1 MDFVNKIQ
9 DAERKARSQSW
20 AGIPFELCGSIAMPI
35 TLRMVNELTL
45 IDNAFFTGKHPLWGD
60 VFTLLWR
67 VHPAYYRPYSARR
80 FLDFPAC
87 TRLRRH
93 CQNMAAETGEPL
105 RAAVSEINAF
115 LNQAYADSPAGDAS
129 PDESPLRTIPH
140 FLDSVIDWAGS
151 RYGWS
156 HAQVLDLPIAC
167 VFQLR
172 RASAIAVGETII
184 DPSHAEIQH
193 RLKHGITH

>member
-1 MDFVNKIQ
+1 
-9 DAERKARSQSW
+9 
-20 AGIPFELCGSIAMPI
+20 
-35 TLRMVNELTL
+35 
-45 IDNAFFTGKHPLWGD
+45 
-60 VFTLLWR
+60 
-67 VHPAYYRPYSARR
+67 
-80 FLDFPAC
+80 
-87 TRLRRH
+87 
-93 CQNMAAETGEPL
+93 MAAETGEPL